1 VFIFRDVNA
10 VLILAIVPV
19 TTKRVL
25 LPLKVNPLAA
35 VNPVVV
41 FNTNV
46 VPDGGL
52 TKLIDANSVSVETKP
67 LKTKP
72 LASCTLVDC
81 VNDLEFGAETLCPFV
96 TNEQSVNSNIVII
109 FFKTIQL
116 SS

>member
-52 TKLIDANSVSVETKP
+52 TKLIDANRVAVELNP
-67 LKTKP
+67 LNTNP
-72 LASCTLVDC
+72 LAFCPVVDC
-81 VNDLEFGAETLCPFV
+81 INDLESGADTLCPNPKNDV
-96 TNEQSVNSNIVII
+96 SKNNTTIS
-109 FFKTIQL
+109 FFIL
-116 SS
+116 LNN